1 MEYTQTMKSF
11 PVVVAMILAF
21 AATLLGVGFMFHYTI
36 QSSLSTRFQQP
47 KVSPSPAVSPTPSLS
62 PTPTPI
68 PLPPIV
74 PGERALHVPILLY
87 HYVGNNPNPADKGRD
102 VLSVPPDIFE
112 EQLKTLR
119 DNGYTTITL
128 DDLSRGLDGGALPGK
143 PVILTFDDG
152 YVDFYYNVWPLLRTY
167 NMQATAF
174 IPMGLLGG
182 GAYMTWSMVEE
193 VSRSS
198 VVTIGAHSITH
209 VSLPSLSHDRLVA
222 ELVDSKKLLEQHTGK
237 PVVWMAYPYGLFDD
251 RVVAEV
257 KRAGY
262 AGSVTTLP
270 GSVQYKSRIYHMP
283 RYRAGRRVGADFLR
297 LLQ

>member
-1 MEYTQTMKSF
+1 MKTY
-11 PVVVAMILAF
+11 PLVVAMLLAF
-21 AATLLGVGFMFHYTI
+21 AATIIGVGFMIHYTI
-36 QSSLSTRFQQP
+36 QSSITSPFRPLLAT
-47 KVSPSPAVSPTPSLS
+47 PSPTPPPTPSLS

-74 PGERALHVPILLY
+74 RGERALHVPILLY
-87 HYVGNNPNPADKGRD
+87 HYVGNNPNPSDKGRD
-102 VLSVPPDIFE
+102 VLSVPPGVFE
-112 EQLKTLR
+112 VQLKAIR
-119 DNGYTTITL
+119 DNGFTTITL
-128 DDLSRGLDGGALPGK
+128 DDLSRALAGGSLPVK

-152 YVDFYYNVWPLLRTY
+152 YLDFYYNVWPLLRTY
-167 NMQATAF
+167 NMQAMAF
-174 IPMGLLGG
+174 IPTGLVGG

-198 VVTIGAHSITH
+198 VVTIGAHSINH

-237 PVVWMAYPYGLFDD
+237 PVIWMAYPYGLFDD
-251 RVVAEV
+251 RVVAEA

-262 AGSVTTLP
+262 VGSATTLP
-270 GSVQYKSRIYHMP
+270 GSVQYKSRLFHIP